1 MSRSGEYYYH
11 CPKCK
16 RWVPATERRCGC
28 GQFLDHLTP
37 VFRPEE
43 GQSRKLWERGDGE
56 REEPVENRGVEAGQT
71 EKRRIESVESGGTES
86 AQKYP
91 SMRCSRCGKRL
102 RTDARICPDCGG
114 ILLIGQEDEPE
125 ENRESGEGNG
135 QKGFGGNLSSREEVW
150 EKWPEESLHSWEDAQ
165 EDYGE
170 AKTELAGEEEEEE
183 ECREG
188 EEKPLFYLNACRYDN
203 GAAIAANTGNIPV
216 RTGEQQK
223 LLVGR
228 NLFIRDP
235 RLFFSSGNQ
244 EIDARYRTVSRNNAL
259 LFVED
264 GKLYLELYREDGA
277 AKAAVYVNEEKLKS
291 DEVRELQDG
300 DRIRLGGR
308 KTVHDGTIDLEI
320 VSAQEKERRARNG
333 DPESVMRVMR
343 EMRRDLAQ
351 LQGDVTSIREI
362 VARINPADLAVR
374 RGEDTEAY
382 ENRLAASVPEA
393 AYPTREECVA
403 GFLETVLSKD
413 SGKYRKKMEF
423 FQENDRRFHLLY
435 QAAFFERACA
445 ANGLEDYAGP
455 MSFLGKAMEGFVM
468 GEIAEVVKTFHRE
481 AYQVL
486 FAQKG
491 NWIGQSDILSLCRQN
506 GGIHKILQAAGYDE
520 KERKQLSGRVNN
532 ALNVLHDV
540 RKARNAAS
548 HCDPDTEK
556 PSDSKMDAVTRQGYE
571 EIKKNLLTSDALE
584 VMHDLYLRAKQR
596 KNPA

>member
-1 MSRSGEYYYH
+1 MSRSEEYYYH

-16 RWVPATERRCGC
+16 KWVPATERRCSC

-37 VFRPEE
+37 VFRPQER
-43 GQSRKLWERGDGE
+43 QSPKLS
-56 REEPVENRGVEAGQT
+56 ENRRAEHKKT
-71 EKRRIESVESGGTES
+71 VESEVIRRAEVTGSRRCESAENGGTES
-86 AQKYP
+86 VQNYP
-91 SMRCSRCGKRL
+91 ALRCSRCGKTFYTDG
-102 RTDARICPDCGG
+102 RTCPDCGG
-114 ILLIGQEDEPE
+114 ILLIGQKE
-125 ENRESGEGNG
+125 ESEKKLRF
-135 QKGFGGNLSSREEVW
+135 QEEAR
-150 EKWPEESLHSWEDAQ
+150 EKWPEESLNSREDAE

-170 AKTELAGEEEEEE
+170 AETELAGEEEYEEE
-183 ECREG
+183 SG
-188 EEKPLFYLNACRYDN
+188 EEKPLFYFNACRYDN
-203 GAAIAANTGNIPV
+203 GAAIAANMGNIPV
-216 RTGEQQK
+216 CVGEGEK
-223 LLVGR
+223 MLIGR

-235 RLFFSSGNQ
+235 RLFFSAGNK

-264 GKLYLELYREDGA
+264 KKLYVELYREDGA
-277 AKAAVYVNEEKLKS
+277 TKAAVYVNEEKLGS

-333 DPESVMRVMR
+333 DPESMMRVMT

-351 LQGDVTSIREI
+351 LQGDVTSIWEF
-362 VARINPADLAVR
+362 VARINPADLVVR
-374 RGEDTEAY
+374 RGEDAEAY
-382 ENRLAASVPEA
+382 ENRLEASVPEA

-403 GFLETVLSKD
+403 GFLEAVVERD

-435 QAAFFERACA
+435 QAAFFERACE

-481 AYQVL
+481 AYKVL

-491 NWIGQSDILSLCRQN
+491 NWINQSDILGLCRQN
-506 GGIHKILQAAGYDE
+506 GGIQKILLAAGYDE

-540 RKARNAAS
+540 RKARNATS
-548 HCDPDTEK
+548 HCDPDTER
-556 PSDSKMDAVTRQGYE
+556 PSDSKVDAITRQGYE
-571 EIKKNLLTSDALE
+571 KIKKKLLSSDAVE

-596 KNPA
+596 KDPA

>member
-1 MSRSGEYYYH
+1 MSRSEEYYYH

-16 RWVPATERRCGC
+16 KWVPATERRCSC

-37 VFRPEE
+37 VFRPQER
-43 GQSRKLWERGDGE
+43 QSPKLS
-56 REEPVENRGVEAGQT
+56 ENRRAEHKKT
-71 EKRRIESVESGGTES
+71 VESEVIRRAEVTGSRRCGSAENGGTES
-86 AQKYP
+86 VQNYP
-91 SMRCSRCGKRL
+91 ALRCSRCGKTFYTDG
-102 RTDARICPDCGG
+102 RTCPDCGG
-114 ILLIGQEDEPE
+114 ILLIGQKE
-125 ENRESGEGNG
+125 ESEKKLRF
-135 QKGFGGNLSSREEVW
+135 QEEAR
-150 EKWPEESLHSWEDAQ
+150 EKWPEESLHSWEDAE

-170 AKTELAGEEEEEE
+170 AETELAGEEEYEEE
-183 ECREG
+183 SG
-188 EEKPLFYLNACRYDN
+188 EEKPLFYFNACRYDN
-203 GAAIAANTGNIPV
+203 GAAIAANMGNIPV
-216 RTGEQQK
+216 CVGEGEK
-223 LLVGR
+223 MLIGR

-235 RLFFSSGNQ
+235 RLFFSAGNK

-264 GKLYLELYREDGA
+264 KKLYVELYREDGA
-277 AKAAVYVNEEKLKS
+277 TKAAVYVNEEKLGS

-333 DPESVMRVMR
+333 DPESMMRVMT

-351 LQGDVTSIREI
+351 LQGDVTSIWEF
-362 VARINPADLAVR
+362 VARINPADLVVR
-374 RGEDTEAY
+374 RGEDAEAY
-382 ENRLAASVPEA
+382 ENRLEASVPEA

-403 GFLETVLSKD
+403 GFLEAVVERD

-435 QAAFFERACA
+435 QAAFFERACE

-481 AYQVL
+481 AYKVL

-491 NWIGQSDILSLCRQN
+491 NWINQSDILGLCRQN
-506 GGIHKILQAAGYDE
+506 GGIQKILLAAGYDE

-540 RKARNAAS
+540 RKARNATS
-548 HCDPDTEK
+548 HCDPDTER
-556 PSDSKMDAVTRQGYE
+556 PSDSKVDAITRQGYE
-571 EIKKNLLTSDALE
+571 KIKKKLLSSDAVE

-596 KNPA
+596 KDPA

>member
-1 MSRSGEYYYH
+1 MSRSEEYYYH

-16 RWVPATERRCGC
+16 KWVPATERRCSC

-37 VFRPEE
+37 VFRPQD
-43 GQSRKLWERGDGE
+43 GQSLELWERGSGE
-56 REEPVENRGVEAGQT
+56 REEPVENSGVEAGQT
-71 EKRRIESVESGGTES
+71 EKRRIESAKSGGTES
-86 AQKYP
+86 VWKYP

-125 ENRESGEGNG
+125 ENRKSGEGNG
-135 QKGFGGNLSSREEVW
+135 QKGFGGNLSSREEAR
-150 EKWPEESLHSWEDAQ
+150 EKWPEESLHSWEDAE

-170 AKTELAGEEEEEE
+170 AETELAGEEEYEEE
-183 ECREG
+183 SG
-188 EEKPLFYLNACRYDN
+188 EEKPLFYFNACRYDN
-203 GAAIAANTGNIPV
+203 GAAIAANMGNIPV
-216 RTGEQQK
+216 CVGEGEK
-223 LLVGR
+223 MLIGR

-235 RLFFSSGNQ
+235 RLFFSAGNK

-264 GKLYLELYREDGA
+264 KKLYVELYREDGA
-277 AKAAVYVNEEKLKS
+277 TKAAVYVNEEKLGS

-320 VSAQEKERRARNG
+320 VSAKEKERRARNG
-333 DPESVMRVMR
+333 DPDSMMRVMT

-351 LQGDVTSIREI
+351 LQGDVTSIWEF
-362 VARINPADLAVR
+362 VARINPADLVVR
-374 RGEDTEAY
+374 RGEDAEAY
-382 ENRLAASVPEA
+382 ENRLEASVPEA

-403 GFLETVLSKD
+403 GFLEAVVERD

-435 QAAFFERACA
+435 QAAFFERACE

-481 AYQVL
+481 AYKVL

-491 NWIGQSDILSLCRQN
+491 NWINQSDILGLCRQN
-506 GGIHKILQAAGYDE
+506 GGIQKILLAAGYDE

-540 RKARNAAS
+540 RKARNATS
-548 HCDPDTEK
+548 HCDPDTER
-556 PSDSKMDAVTRQGYE
+556 PSDSKVDAITRQGYE
-571 EIKKNLLTSDALE
+571 KIKKKLLSSDAVE

-596 KNPA
+596 KDPA